1 MLRTFL
7 FFTGKKKNRLA
18 CMQSCNFRSFVS
30 TFRNLSVYIWDF
42 VMTNDTTNLL
52 WCTDEMFNV
61 PTQIVKEIAVF
72 ECYPKFL
79 ARSTSPV

>member
-1 MLRTFL
+1 MLRIFL
-7 FFTGKKKNRLA
+7 FFTGKKTKNRLA

-30 TFRNLSVYIWDF
+30 TFRNLSVY
-42 VMTNDTTNLL
+42 MGLCNDTTNLS
-52 WCTDEMFNV
+52 WYTDEMFNV

>member
-1 MLRTFL
+1 MIRTFL
-7 FFTGKKKNRLA
+7 FFTGKKKIGSLA
-18 CMQSCNFRSFVS
+18 CNHVIFGV
-30 TFRNLSVYIWDF
+30 LSAHLEICRYIWDF
-42 VMTNDTTNLL
+42 VMTNDTTNLS
-52 WCTDEMFNV
+52 WYTDEMFNV